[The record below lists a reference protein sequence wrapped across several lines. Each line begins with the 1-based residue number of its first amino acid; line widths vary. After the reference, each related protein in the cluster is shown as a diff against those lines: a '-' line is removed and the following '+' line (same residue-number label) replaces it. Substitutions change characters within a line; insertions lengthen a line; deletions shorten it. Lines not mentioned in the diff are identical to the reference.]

1 MIYQIYLNEDETA
14 LSIMKDDELYA
25 KFYDIKE
32 LEGFLDWLSK
42 HAAEDGGFVFGQIYS
57 FDMEKLLFQI
67 VEEEGKPVKI
77 KYVRD
82 DGSLASMD

>member
-1 MIYQIYLNEDETA
+1 MIYQIFLDEDETA

-32 LEGFLDWLSK
+32 LEVFLDWLSK
-42 HAAEDGGFVFGQIYS
+42 HAAEDGGFVFGLIYRKKKK
-57 FDMEKLLFQI
+57 KLLFQI

>member
-1 MIYQIYLNEDETA
+1 MYQIVLDGDGTSLA
-14 LSIMKDDELYA
+14 IMKDDELYG
-25 KFYDIKE
+25 KVYDIKE
-32 LEGFLDWLSK
+32 LEVFLDWLSK

>member
-32 LEGFLDWLSK
+32 LEVFLNWLSK
-42 HAAEDGGFVFGQIYS
+42 HATEDGSFVFGQIYS
-57 FDMEKLLFQI
+57 FDLKKLLFQI